1 MRAAAHDAD
10 PEFETHLAHVA
21 ALPLAANTVDVV
33 VAFMS
38 LQDVE
43 NLDGAVAEASRVLR
57 PGGCFCVAVVHPL
70 ASAGEFESTK
80 VDSPFTIADS
90 YLQPSYYADRIARD
104 GRELTLVSVHRPLQA
119 YTDAL
124 TEAGFVIERLREIGR
139 PDHAITHER
148 SRRWQRLPLFLH
160 LGAVKR

>member
-1 MRAAAHDAD
+1 M
-10 PEFETHLAHVA
+10 
-21 ALPLAANTVDVV
+21 
-33 VAFMS
+33 
-38 LQDVE
+38 
-43 NLDGAVAEASRVLR
+43 
-57 PGGCFCVAVVHPL
+57 HPL

-80 VDSPFTIADS
+80 VDSRSQSRT
-90 YLQPSYYADRIARD
+90 RICSLPTTPTASHAT

-124 TEAGFVIERLREIGR
+124 TEAGFVIERLREVGR

-160 LGAVKR
+160 LRAVKR